1 MSDRLHKIRIN
12 EAINQI
18 RSLLTVKKN
27 LTNLLINEQII
38 Q

>member
-18 RSLLTVKKN
+18 RSLLTVKKPDKSMN
-27 LTNLLINEQII
+27 K
-38 Q
+38 